1 MRQFIKEATQAV
13 IVTAFVW
20 AFVVF
25 AFATTNTPEGIY
37 L

>member
-1 MRQFIKEATQAV
+1 MRQFVFEATHAA
-13 IVTAFVW
+13 IITAFVW

-25 AFATTNTPEGIY
+25 CFSVTNTPEGIY

>member
-1 MRQFIKEATQAV
+1 MRQFIKEATQAA
-13 IVTAFVW
+13 IITAFVW

-25 AFATTNTPEGIY
+25 CFSVTNTPEGIY